1 MMASG
6 EQVLILSNCAIVDG
20 AAAERREV
28 RHVLIRNGLI
38 EDVSDRPIAAS
49 QGRVIDL
56 HGDTLMPGLIDCHVH
71 VVASEVNL
79 DKNALLPSSLVAAR
93 AVRIMHGMLM
103 RGFTTVRDLGGADIG
118 LQQAVDDG
126 SEERRVGKECRSR
139 WSPDH

>member
-20 AAAERREV
+20 AAAERREG

-79 DKNALLPSSLVAAR
+79 DKNALLPSSLGPMGAALTISFSSVTSFHSACVKTMTGCPR
-93 AVRIMHGMLM
+93 KGFPLSISDDEFAVPGH
-103 RGFTTVRDLGGADIG
+103 
-118 LQQAVDDG
+118 
-126 SEERRVGKECRSR
+126 E
-139 WSPDH
+139 